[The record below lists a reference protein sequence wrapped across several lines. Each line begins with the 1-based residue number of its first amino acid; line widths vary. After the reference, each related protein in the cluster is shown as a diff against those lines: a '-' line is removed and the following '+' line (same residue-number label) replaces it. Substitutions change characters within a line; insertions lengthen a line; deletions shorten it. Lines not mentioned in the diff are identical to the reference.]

1 MSITA
6 QMVKELR
13 IKSSAGMMDCKK
25 ALSETNGDMD
35 AAVDWLRKK
44 GLATASKKSGRV
56 ASEGLIGICIEDN
69 FGSIVEVNSETDF
82 VARNVEFQEFVSSV
96 AKISLNNKG
105 DLDDILKSKYL
116 DFDKSVKEVLT
127 DKIAKIGE
135 IPCYIRIA
143 NDEEML
149 EMAIVENIQRK
160 NLNAIEIGLSYQR
173 LIDECNLTHEQLS
186 IKLSKNR
193 STISNFLRLL
203 KLPVEVQKALRDSK
217 ITMGHARALLSFN
230 SEAEILTAFNKII
243 SESLSVRDAEKMNQK
258 KKLKKEEK
266 IILSRYE
273 LRMQNNISFQLKS
286 DVKIKKNSKGKG
298 QLVISFKNQDQ
309 LNEILENFDQ

>member
-1 MSITA
+1 MVSKKNALGKGLGALLENAKTDITS
-6 QMVKELR
+6 K
-13 IKSSAGMMDCKK
+13 AGI
-25 ALSETNGDMD
+25 ETNAQAGLTSRINIDNINPNPFQPRID
-35 AAVDWLRKK
+35 FEKESLLELTESIKEHGVIQPITVRKI
-44 GLATASKKSGRV
+44 GR
-56 ASEGLIGICIEDN
+56 DN
-69 FGSIVEVNSETDF
+69 FQI
-82 VARNVEFQEFVSSV
+82 
-96 AKISLNNKG
+96 ISG
-105 DLDDILKSKYL
+105 ERRYQAC
-116 DFDKSVKEVLT
+116 
-127 DKIAKIGE
+127 KIAKISE

-230 SEAEILTAFNKII
+230 SESEILTAFNKII

>member
-1 MSITA
+1 MISKKNALGKGLGALLDNAKTDITSKPSNETNSQAGLISRINIDSITPNPF
-6 QMVKELR
+6 QPRIDFEKESLLELTDS
-13 IKSSAGMMDCKK
+13 IKEHGVIQPI
-25 ALSETNGDMD
+25 T
-35 AAVDWLRKK
+35 VRKI
-44 GLATASKKSGRV
+44 GR
-56 ASEGLIGICIEDN
+56 DN
-69 FGSIVEVNSETDF
+69 FQI
-82 VARNVEFQEFVSSV
+82 
-96 AKISLNNKG
+96 ISG
-105 DLDDILKSKYL
+105 ERRYQAC
-116 DFDKSVKEVLT
+116 
-127 DKIAKIGE
+127 KIAKIIE

-143 NDEEML
+143 NDQEML

-230 SEAEILTAFNKII
+230 SEAEILSAFKKII
-243 SESLSVRDAEKMNQK
+243 SESLSVRDAEKMNHK
-258 KKLKKEEK
+258 KKLPNEEK
-266 IILSRYE
+266 VILSRYE

-286 DVKIKKNSKGKG
+286 DVKIKKNTNGKG
-298 QLVISFKNQDQ
+298 QLVITFKNQDQ
-309 LNEILENFDQ
+309 LNEILDNFDQ

>member
-1 MSITA
+1 MVSKKNALGKGLGALLENAKTDITSKPSNETNAQAGLISRINIDSITPNPF
-6 QMVKELR
+6 QPRIDFEKESLLELTDS
-13 IKSSAGMMDCKK
+13 IKEHGVIQPI
-25 ALSETNGDMD
+25 T
-35 AAVDWLRKK
+35 VRKI
-44 GLATASKKSGRV
+44 GR
-56 ASEGLIGICIEDN
+56 DN
-69 FGSIVEVNSETDF
+69 FQIISGE
-82 VARNVEFQEFVSSV
+82 RRFQ
-96 AKISLNNKG
+96 AC
-105 DLDDILKSKYL
+105 
-116 DFDKSVKEVLT
+116 
-127 DKIAKIGE
+127 KIAKIIE

-143 NDEEML
+143 NDQEML

-203 KLPVEVQKALRDSK
+203 KLPVKVQKAIRDSK

-230 SEAEILTAFNKII
+230 SEAEILSAFKKII
-243 SESLSVRDAEKMNQK
+243 SESLSVRDAEKMNHK
-258 KKLKKEEK
+258 KKLPNEEK
-266 IILSRYE
+266 VILSRYE

-286 DVKIKKNSKGKG
+286 DVKIKKNTNGKG

-309 LNEILENFDQ
+309 LNEILDNFDQ

>member
-1 MSITA
+1 MVSKKNALGKGLGALLENAKTDITSKPSNETNAQAGLISRINIDSITPNPF
-6 QMVKELR
+6 QPRIDFEKESLLELTDS
-13 IKSSAGMMDCKK
+13 IKEHGVIQPI
-25 ALSETNGDMD
+25 T
-35 AAVDWLRKK
+35 VRKI
-44 GLATASKKSGRV
+44 GR
-56 ASEGLIGICIEDN
+56 DN
-69 FGSIVEVNSETDF
+69 FQI
-82 VARNVEFQEFVSSV
+82 
-96 AKISLNNKG
+96 ISG
-105 DLDDILKSKYL
+105 ERRYQAC
-116 DFDKSVKEVLT
+116 
-127 DKIAKIGE
+127 KIAKIIE

-143 NDEEML
+143 NDQEML

-203 KLPVEVQKALRDSK
+203 KLPVEVQKSLRNSK

-230 SEAEILTAFNKII
+230 SEAEILSAFKKII
-243 SESLSVRDAEKMNQK
+243 SESLSVRDAEKMNHK
-258 KKLKKEEK
+258 KKLPNEEK
-266 IILSRYE
+266 VILSRYE

-286 DVKIKKNSKGKG
+286 DVKIKKNTNGKG

-309 LNEILENFDQ
+309 LNEILDNFDQ

>member
-1 MSITA
+1 MVSKKNALGKGLGALLENAKTDITS
-6 QMVKELR
+6 K
-13 IKSSAGMMDCKK
+13 AGI
-25 ALSETNGDMD
+25 ETNAQAGLTSRINIDNITPNPFQPRID
-35 AAVDWLRKK
+35 FEKESLLELTESIKEHGVIQPITVRKI
-44 GLATASKKSGRV
+44 GR
-56 ASEGLIGICIEDN
+56 DN
-69 FGSIVEVNSETDF
+69 FQI
-82 VARNVEFQEFVSSV
+82 
-96 AKISLNNKG
+96 ISG
-105 DLDDILKSKYL
+105 ERRYQAC
-116 DFDKSVKEVLT
+116 
-127 DKIAKIGE
+127 KIAKIGE

-186 IKLSKNR
+186 IKLSKKR

-230 SEAEILTAFNKII
+230 SEAEILIAFNKII

-309 LNEILENFDQ
+309 LNKILENFDQ

>member
-1 MSITA
+1 MVSKKNALGKGLGALLENAKTDITS
-6 QMVKELR
+6 K
-13 IKSSAGMMDCKK
+13 AGI
-25 ALSETNGDMD
+25 ETNAQAGLTSRINVENITPNPFQPRIDFEKESLLELTESIKEHG
-35 AAVDWLRKK
+35 VIQPITVRKI
-44 GLATASKKSGRV
+44 GR
-56 ASEGLIGICIEDN
+56 DN
-69 FGSIVEVNSETDF
+69 FQI
-82 VARNVEFQEFVSSV
+82 
-96 AKISLNNKG
+96 ISG
-105 DLDDILKSKYL
+105 ERRYQAC
-116 DFDKSVKEVLT
+116 
-127 DKIAKIGE
+127 KIAKISE

-173 LIDECNLTHEQLS
+173 LIDECNMTHEQLS

-230 SEAEILTAFNKII
+230 SESEILTAFNKII

-298 QLVISFKNQDQ
+298 QLIISFKNQDQ

>member
-1 MSITA
+1 MVSKKNALGKGLGALLENAKTDITSKPSNETNSQVGLISRINIDSITPNPF
-6 QMVKELR
+6 QPRIDFEKESLLELTDS
-13 IKSSAGMMDCKK
+13 IKEHGVIQPI
-25 ALSETNGDMD
+25 T
-35 AAVDWLRKK
+35 VRKI
-44 GLATASKKSGRV
+44 GR
-56 ASEGLIGICIEDN
+56 DN
-69 FGSIVEVNSETDF
+69 FQI
-82 VARNVEFQEFVSSV
+82 
-96 AKISLNNKG
+96 ISG
-105 DLDDILKSKYL
+105 ERRYQAC
-116 DFDKSVKEVLT
+116 
-127 DKIAKIGE
+127 KIAKIIE

-143 NDEEML
+143 NDQEML

-230 SEAEILTAFNKII
+230 SEAEILSAFKKII
-243 SESLSVRDAEKMNQK
+243 SESLSVRDAEKMNHK
-258 KKLKKEEK
+258 KKFPNEEK
-266 IILSRYE
+266 VILSRYE

-286 DVKIKKNSKGKG
+286 DVKIKKNTNGKG

-309 LNEILENFDQ
+309 LNEILDNFDQ

>member
-1 MSITA
+1 MVSKKNALGKGLGALLENAKTDITSKPSNETNAQAGLISRINIDSITPNPF
-6 QMVKELR
+6 QPRIDFEKE
-13 IKSSAGMMDCKK
+13 
-25 ALSETNGDMD
+25 
-35 AAVDWLRKK
+35 
-44 GLATASKKSGRV
+44 
-56 ASEGLIGICIEDN
+56 
-69 FGSIVEVNSETDF
+69 
-82 VARNVEFQEFVSSV
+82 
-96 AKISLNNKG
+96 SL
-105 DLDDILKSKYL
+105 L
-116 DFDKSVKEVLT
+116 ELT
-127 DKIAKIGE
+127 DSIKEHGVIQPITVRKIGRGNFQIISGERRYQACKIAKIIE

-143 NDEEML
+143 NDQEML

-230 SEAEILTAFNKII
+230 SEAEILSAFKKII
-243 SESLSVRDAEKMNQK
+243 SESLSVRDAEKMNHK
-258 KKLKKEEK
+258 KKVPNEEK
-266 IILSRYE
+266 VILSRYE

-286 DVKIKKNSKGKG
+286 DVKIKKNTNGKG

-309 LNEILENFDQ
+309 LNEILDNFDQ

>member
-1 MSITA
+1 M
-6 QMVKELR
+6 
-13 IKSSAGMMDCKK
+13 G
-25 ALSETNGDMD
+25 
-35 AAVDWLRKK
+35 
-44 GLATASKKSGRV
+44 SKKSALGKGLG
-56 ASEGLIGICIEDN
+56 ALLENAKTDITSNSNNAIQNQAGLISRINISNITPNPFQPRIDFEKNSLIELSNSIKEHGIIQPITVRKIGKDN
-69 FGSIVEVNSETDF
+69 FQI
-82 VARNVEFQEFVSSV
+82 
-96 AKISLNNKG
+96 ISG
-105 DLDDILKSKYL
+105 ERRYQAS
-116 DFDKSVKEVLT
+116 
-127 DKIAKIGE
+127 KIANINE

-230 SEAEILTAFNKII
+230 SEAEILSAFKKII
-243 SESLSVRDAEKMNQK
+243 SESLSVRDAEKMNHK
-258 KKLKKEEK
+258 KKLPNEEK
-266 IILSRYE
+266 VILSRYE

-286 DVKIKKNSKGKG
+286 DVKIKKNTNGKG
-298 QLVISFKNQDQ
+298 QLVITFKNQDQ
-309 LNEILENFDQ
+309 LNEILDNFDQ

>member
-1 MSITA
+1 MVSKKNALGKGLGALLENAKTDITS
-6 QMVKELR
+6 K
-13 IKSSAGMMDCKK
+13 AGI
-25 ALSETNGDMD
+25 ETNAQAGLTSRINIDNITPNPFQPRID
-35 AAVDWLRKK
+35 FEKDSLLELTESIKEHGVIQPITVRKI
-44 GLATASKKSGRV
+44 GR
-56 ASEGLIGICIEDN
+56 DN
-69 FGSIVEVNSETDF
+69 FQI
-82 VARNVEFQEFVSSV
+82 
-96 AKISLNNKG
+96 ISG
-105 DLDDILKSKYL
+105 ERRYQAC
-116 DFDKSVKEVLT
+116 
-127 DKIAKIGE
+127 KIAKISE

>member
-1 MSITA
+1 MVSKKNALGKGLGALLENAKTDITSKPSNETKAQAGLISRINIDSITPNPF
-6 QMVKELR
+6 QPRIDFEKESLLELTDS
-13 IKSSAGMMDCKK
+13 IKEHGVIQPI
-25 ALSETNGDMD
+25 T
-35 AAVDWLRKK
+35 VRKI
-44 GLATASKKSGRV
+44 GR
-56 ASEGLIGICIEDN
+56 DN
-69 FGSIVEVNSETDF
+69 FQI
-82 VARNVEFQEFVSSV
+82 
-96 AKISLNNKG
+96 ISG
-105 DLDDILKSKYL
+105 ERRYQAC
-116 DFDKSVKEVLT
+116 
-127 DKIAKIGE
+127 KIAKIIE

-143 NDEEML
+143 NDQEML

-230 SEAEILTAFNKII
+230 SEAEILSAFKKII
-243 SESLSVRDAEKMNQK
+243 SENLSVRDAEKMNNK
-258 KKLKKEEK
+258 KKLPNEEK
-266 IILSRYE
+266 VILSRYE

-286 DVKIKKNSKGKG
+286 DVKIKKNTNGKG

-309 LNEILENFDQ
+309 LNQILDNFDQ

>member
-1 MSITA
+1 MVSKKNALGKGLGALLENAKTDITSKPSNETNAQAGLISRINIDSITPNPF
-6 QMVKELR
+6 QPRIDFEKESLLELTDS
-13 IKSSAGMMDCKK
+13 IKEHGVIQPI
-25 ALSETNGDMD
+25 T
-35 AAVDWLRKK
+35 VRKI
-44 GLATASKKSGRV
+44 GR
-56 ASEGLIGICIEDN
+56 DN
-69 FGSIVEVNSETDF
+69 FQI
-82 VARNVEFQEFVSSV
+82 
-96 AKISLNNKG
+96 ISG
-105 DLDDILKSKYL
+105 ERRYQAC
-116 DFDKSVKEVLT
+116 
-127 DKIAKIGE
+127 KIAKIIE

-143 NDEEML
+143 NDQEML

-186 IKLSKNR
+186 VKLSKNR

-230 SEAEILTAFNKII
+230 SEAEILSAFKKII
-243 SESLSVRDAEKMNQK
+243 SESLSVRDAEKMNHK
-258 KKLKKEEK
+258 KKFPNEEK
-266 IILSRYE
+266 VILSRYE

-286 DVKIKKNSKGKG
+286 DVKIKKNTNGKG

-309 LNEILENFDQ
+309 LNEILDNFDQ